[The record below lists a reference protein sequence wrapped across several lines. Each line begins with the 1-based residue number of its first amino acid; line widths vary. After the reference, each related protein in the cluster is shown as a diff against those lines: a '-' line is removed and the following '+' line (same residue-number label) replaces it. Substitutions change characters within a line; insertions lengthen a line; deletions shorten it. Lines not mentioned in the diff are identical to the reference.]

1 MLALPMLR
9 QKMRATAESK
19 SEWRTADDCDP
30 RPRASLAASEPVV
43 EQGMFGLSPMLKPSN
58 LQRRL
63 GIICQTQLN

>member
-43 EQGMFGLSPMLKPSN
+43 SKASSGFPQCSN
-58 LQRRL
+58 P
-63 GIICQTQLN
+63 QTSSAA

>member
-30 RPRASLAASEPVV
+30 TPRASLAASEPVV
-43 EQGMFGLSPMLKPSN
+43 SKASSGFPQCSN
-58 LQRRL
+58 P
-63 GIICQTQLN
+63 